1 MSLQEYTPLSTA
13 GNGSIYN
20 SGFATSQDNAASQA
34 ALINASKGGK
44 KKYYNAVGGGT
55 ETIQVK
61 PVHVAYAD
69 GGQTNA
75 LVTNMT
81 RLNAN
86 QQSQSALDSNVSKT
100 GGRRSKRNR
109 RSNKTK
115 KSRRSKKTKKNKQ
128 TKKTKKTNKTKR
140 N

>member
-1 MSLQEYTPLSTA
+1 MSLQEYKPLSTA

-44 KKYYNAVGGGT
+44 KKYYNAVGGA
-55 ETIQVK
+55 ETIQVQ

-75 LVTNMT
+75 LVTGMT
-81 RLNAN
+81 RLNAT

-100 GGRRSKRNR
+100 GGRRGR
-109 RSNKTK
+109 RSNKNKKTK
-115 KSRRSKKTKKNKQ
+115 KNKKNKQ
-128 TKKTKKTNKTKR
+128 TKKNKKTNKTKKTKR